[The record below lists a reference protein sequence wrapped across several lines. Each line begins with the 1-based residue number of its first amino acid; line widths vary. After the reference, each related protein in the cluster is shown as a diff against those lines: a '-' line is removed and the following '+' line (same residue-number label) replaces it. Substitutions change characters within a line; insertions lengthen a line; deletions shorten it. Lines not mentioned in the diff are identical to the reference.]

1 MSRKIKGTIMETSNI
16 QAAQEKPEENQASS
30 RQMDQTP
37 TSLADEDPSYTPQ
50 LCPDCG
56 GELTRVPVGR
66 RTYEVCPPC
75 TEKLRLEVEAN
86 ERERERKEE
95 EATARY
101 RQNLITRNLKDCNI
115 GERFKG
121 LTFEDY
127 KPTCPKSEKVFMA
140 CCEYVETF
148 AGGSGASLLMMGS
161 PGTGKTM
168 LAAIIGQEIIKRHF
182 SFRHTTAMQL
192 VRRVKDSWR
201 KDSDESE
208 QGIIDSFVKP
218 ALLVIDEIGVQFGSP
233 TEQLFLTEV
242 INDRYEL
249 RRPTILMSNLTLSQV
264 TETMGARVI
273 DRFRDD
279 GSKFLVFDWLSY
291 RGNKG

>member
-1 MSRKIKGTIMETSNI
+1 METTELH
-16 QAAQEKPEENQASS
+16 AAQKKLEEKRASLKRTDPALIS
-30 RQMDQTP
+30 LVDEVQPATP
-37 TSLADEDPSYTPQ
+37 
-50 LCPDCG
+50 CPDCG
-56 GELTRVPVGR
+56 GERVWMPLGN
-66 RTYEVCPPC
+66 RTYEVCLPC
-75 TEKLRLEVEAN
+75 GKKEGQEIEARKREGEKR
-86 ERERERKEE
+86 EE
-95 EATARY
+95 EYVVR
-101 RQNLITRNLKDCNI
+101 RQQNTITHRLKNCNI
-115 GERFKG
+115 GERFMDM
-121 LTFEDY
+121 TFGDY

-140 CCEYVETF
+140 CREYVETF
-148 AGGSGASLLMMGS
+148 ADGSGASLLMMGS

-168 LAAIIGQEIIKRHF
+168 LAAIIGQEIIKKHF

-201 KDSDESE
+201 KDSEESE
-208 QGIIDSFVKP
+208 QGIIDSFVEP

-279 GSKFLVFDWLSY
+279 GSQFLVFDWLSY
-291 RGNKG
+291 RGKKGGG